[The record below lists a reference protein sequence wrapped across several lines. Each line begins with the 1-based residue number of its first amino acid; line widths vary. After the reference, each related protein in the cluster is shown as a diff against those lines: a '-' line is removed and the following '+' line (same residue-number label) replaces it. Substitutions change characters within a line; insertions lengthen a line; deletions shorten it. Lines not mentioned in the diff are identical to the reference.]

1 MTKPEVE
8 ARIKTVLIE
17 MFELDETSV
26 TPEAHLYEDLDLDSL
41 DAIDLA
47 VKLKVETDIKLTE
60 EEMKSIR
67 KVADITE
74 IVWANLQ
81 SAEKPAT

>member
-1 MTKPEVE
+1 MTRSEVE
-8 ARIKTVLIE
+8 ARVKTVLIE
-17 MFELDETSV
+17 MFELDETAV
-26 TPEAHLYEDLDLDSL
+26 TPESHLYEDLDLDSL

-74 IVWANLQ
+74 IVWTNLQ
-81 SAEKPAT
+81 SAEKPAN